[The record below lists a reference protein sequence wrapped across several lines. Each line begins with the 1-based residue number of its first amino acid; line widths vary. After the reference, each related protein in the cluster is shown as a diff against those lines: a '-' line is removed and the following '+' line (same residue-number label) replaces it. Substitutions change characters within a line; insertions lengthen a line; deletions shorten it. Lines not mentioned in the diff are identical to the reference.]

1 VCPTP
6 KQLNVEIQEIQV
18 NIKRRN
24 YVNQKSKHNWQLGSH
39 KSYRLYLYIFF
50 VVSVFFSFCKG
61 VLVIIKKNI
70 VRKRE
75 KNYCRAVQAKNGPA
89 ERRLLP
95 SKVWAAAA
103 AAAAAKLPNSQSH

>member
-61 VLVIIKKNI
+61 VLVKKYSKKE
-70 VRKRE
+70 RK
-75 KNYCRAVQAKNGPA
+75 K
-89 ERRLLP
+89 LLP
-95 SKVWAAAA
+95 SGPSQKWTSRAATFAEQSVGSSSSSSSKVA
-103 AAAAAKLPNSQSH
+103 